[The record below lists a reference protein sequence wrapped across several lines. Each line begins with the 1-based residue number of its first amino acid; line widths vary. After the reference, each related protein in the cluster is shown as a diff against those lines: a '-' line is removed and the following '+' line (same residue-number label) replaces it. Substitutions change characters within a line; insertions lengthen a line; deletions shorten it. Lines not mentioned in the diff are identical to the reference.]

1 VAKIHPTAVVDPG
14 AKIADDVEIGPL
26 SVVDGEVELGSGVRI
41 GSHVVVTGKTVVGA
55 RTQIF
60 PFSTIGVPPQMLGF
74 DGQTTEL
81 VIGEDNIIREHASI
95 HVGTPAGGGRT
106 SIGNHNL
113 IMNSFHVAH
122 DCQIGNFCVLA
133 GYSGMGG
140 HVQLEDFVV
149 LGGMTGIHQFVRVGE
164 SAFTAG
170 NSMVSKDVPPYSK
183 VAGDRATFAGVNRI
197 NLERRGFEPERIQV
211 IKHAF
216 FLLFQSKLRFDEAC
230 ARVEEEC
237 AGSAE
242 VAHLLE
248 FLRASERGFIR

>member
-1 VAKIHPTAVVDPG
+1 MPKIHPTAVVDPG
-14 AKIADDVEIGPL
+14 AKIADDAEVGPF
-26 SVVDGEVELGSGVRI
+26 SVIDGEVELASGVAI
-41 GSHVVVTGKTVVGA
+41 GAQVVVTGRTRIGA
-55 RTQIF
+55 RTRVY
-60 PFSTIGVPPQMLGF
+60 PFSAIGVAPQMLGF
-74 DGQTTEL
+74 DGETTEL

-106 SIGNHNL
+106 LIGNHNL
-113 IMNSFHVAH
+113 IMNNFHVAH

-140 HVQLEDFVV
+140 HVTLEDYVV
-149 LGGMTGIHQFVRVGE
+149 LGGMTGIHQFVRIGE

-170 NSMVSKDVPPYSK
+170 NSMVSKDVAPYSK
-183 VAGDRATFAGVNRI
+183 VAGDRARFVGVNRI
-197 NLERRGFEPERIQV
+197 NLERRGFEPERIKV

-216 FLLFQSKLRFDEAC
+216 YVLFQSKLRFAEAC

-242 VAHLLE
+242 VTHLLE
-248 FLRASERGFIR
+248 FLRSSERGFTR